1 MRVWQW
7 WRTNRGP
14 FLYCFAA
21 AFASFEV
28 SRFELSVAFAARSVG
43 LGFQIFVCALVFFP
57 LSCSR

>member
-43 LGFQIFVCALVFFP
+43 SGF
-57 LSCSR
+57 